1 MKGGKANCNERHRHE
16 KLQAVLNDSEGYP
29 TIFCI
34 KAKMGGK
41 KDKNHHY
48 AW

>member
-1 MKGGKANCNERHRHE
+1 MKDTGMK
-16 KLQAVLNDSEGYP
+16 KLQAVLNDSEGCP

-41 KDKNHHY
+41 KHKNHHY
-48 AW
+48 AHGSVGSR